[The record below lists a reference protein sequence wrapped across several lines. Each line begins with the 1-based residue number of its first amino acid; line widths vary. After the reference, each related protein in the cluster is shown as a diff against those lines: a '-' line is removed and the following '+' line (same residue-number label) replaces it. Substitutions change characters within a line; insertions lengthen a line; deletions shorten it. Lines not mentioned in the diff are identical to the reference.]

1 MDLRT
6 EKVMLHNATV
16 YFLIILYVAQT
27 TDKALAQTS
36 DIEEF
41 FLLIDERLS
50 HMEDVALHKVE
61 NKIAIEDL
69 EREQF
74 VIESAVKSATELG
87 LFGLSVESF
96 FETQISVAKAIQ
108 YRYHAD
114 WQSTPPQ
121 STAPD
126 LEVIRLKLS
135 DLGDSILSKLATLI
149 RNNTPV
155 IEQHSEL
162 FYDTISTKNVSKR
175 DKARLFD
182 ALLLIQK
189 QK

>member
-27 TDKALAQTS
+27 TDKTLAQTS

-69 EREQF
+69 AREQF
-74 VIESAVKSATELG
+74 VIESAVKSAAELG
-87 LFGLSVESF
+87 LIGLSVE
-96 FETQISVAKAIQ
+96 
-108 YRYHAD
+108 
-114 WQSTPPQ
+114 
-121 STAPD
+121 
-126 LEVIRLKLS
+126 
-135 DLGDSILSKLATLI
+135 
-149 RNNTPV
+149 
-155 IEQHSEL
+155 
-162 FYDTISTKNVSKR
+162 
-175 DKARLFD
+175 
-182 ALLLIQK
+182 
-189 QK
+189 

>member
-6 EKVMLHNATV
+6 EKVMLHNATL
-16 YFLIILYVAQT
+16 YLLIILCMVQT

-50 HMEDVALHKVE
+50 HMEYVALFKAE
-61 NKIAIEDL
+61 NKIAIEDIV
-69 EREQF
+69 REQF
-74 VIESAVKSATELG
+74 VIESAVKSAAELG
-87 LFGLSVESF
+87 LFGPSVESF

-108 YRYHAD
+108 YRQHAD
-114 WQSTPPQ
+114 WLSKPPQ

-126 LEVIRLKLS
+126 LEVIRPKLS
-135 DLGDSILSKLATLI
+135 DLGESIIRKLAILLK
-149 RNNTPV
+149 NNNPV

-162 FYDTISTKNVSKR
+162 FYATISTKNVSEQ
-175 DKARLFD
+175 DKVMLFGS
-182 ALLLIQK
+182 LLLIEK